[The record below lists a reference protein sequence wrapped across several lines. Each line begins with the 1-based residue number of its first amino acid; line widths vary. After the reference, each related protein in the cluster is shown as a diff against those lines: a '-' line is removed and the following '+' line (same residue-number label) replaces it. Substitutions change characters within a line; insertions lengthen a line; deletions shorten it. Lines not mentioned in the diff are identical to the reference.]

1 MKTLTFQ
8 EVKDIL
14 VGCTIL
20 GTGGGGALDNGLD
33 SVEKAFQA
41 GHTFQ
46 LLDFSEIQDESYY
59 ANPYYCGSVVPKGSN
74 TQQRRDEIATS
85 VQALEAFMGVTFHG
99 LVSIEYGGGNTGE
112 MMAAAARTGKY
123 IVDAD
128 AAGRAVPELQFSTY
142 YVTGHPI
149 TPFSVGTSYG
159 DMAIITKVAD
169 DARAEALSRY
179 MAIGSGGLVG
189 MTDHPIQG
197 RHLKTAVIPHALS
210 FAGAVGRAQREAV
223 DRGEDPIEA
232 ILTAAGGGKI
242 LFQGQ
247 VAQGTD
253 WSIVEGF
260 TVGTIQISGS
270 GQYNNHHAK
279 IWYKNENMIMWVDD
293 QVRLTCPDLICVVET
308 ETGSPIT
315 NPNCTQ
321 GMDVTVLGF
330 PCHEIWKSQR
340 GLDILNPRFFGFDSD
355 CVFLED

>member
-1 MKTLTFQ
+1 MKDLSIQ

-20 GTGGGGALDNGLD
+20 GTGGGGSLDNGLD

-41 GHTFQ
+41 GHAFK
-46 LLDFSEIQDESYY
+46 LLDFSEIQEESYY
-59 ANPYYCGSVVPKGSN
+59 ANPYYCGSIVPKGDDS
-74 TQQRRDEIATS
+74 QQRGDEIATS
-85 VQALEAFMGVTFHG
+85 VKALENFMGVTFHG

-112 MMAAAARTGKY
+112 MMAAAARTGKF

-142 YVTGHPI
+142 YVTENPI

-159 DMAIITKVAD
+159 DMAIVTSVAD

-197 RHLKTAVIPHALS
+197 RNLKHAVIPHALS
-210 FAGAVGRAQREAV
+210 FAGSVGRAQREAV
-223 DRGEDPIEA
+223 AKGEDPIQA
-232 ILTAAGGGKI
+232 ILKAGGGKL

-247 VAQGTD
+247 VAQGSD
-253 WSIVEGF
+253 WSIQEGF
-260 TVGTIQISGS
+260 TVGTIQISGA
-270 GQYNNHHAK
+270 GQYRDSHAK
-279 IWYKNENMIMWVDD
+279 IWYKNENMLLWIDD
-293 QVRLTCPDLICVVET
+293 QVRVTCPDLICVVET
-308 ETGSPIT
+308 QSGYPVT

-330 PCHEIWKSQR
+330 HCHEIWKRKR
-340 GLDILNPRFFGFDSD
+340 GLDILNPRFFGFDCD